1 MKKKGMLLFGAG
13 LMAGL
18 SSTLGFSHAKKSN
31 TTTALPI
38 FYTGTWQY
46 YDKERDRSHKITISP
61 ELKLDIDNQPIP
73 ATVQQIKADKLVFL
87 DKFGYHITIRANE
100 NRPVSLT
107 DEADDQVYA
116 IQPLQ

>member
-18 SSTLGFSHAKKSN
+18 SNTLGFSHKKNS
-31 TTTALPI
+31 TSTALPI

-46 YDKERDRSHKITISP
+46 YDKERNRSHQITISP
-61 ELKLDIDNQPIP
+61 ELKLGIDNQVIP
-73 ATVQQIKADKLVFL
+73 ATVQQIEPYKLVFL

-100 NRPVSLT
+100 QRPVSLT
-107 DEADDQVYA
+107 DEADDQVYT
-116 IQPLQ
+116 IQPVQ

>member
-18 SSTLGFSHAKKSN
+18 SSSFGFSRAKKSS

-46 YDKERDRSHKITISP
+46 YDKERNRSHKITISP
-61 ELKLDIDNQPIP
+61 ELKLGIDNQIIP
-73 ATVQQIKADKLVFL
+73 ATVQQIKNDKLVFL

-100 NRPVSLT
+100 QRPVSLS
-107 DEADDQVYA
+107 DEADDQVYT
-116 IQPLQ
+116 IQPVQ

>member
-18 SSTLGFSHAKKSN
+18 SSTFGFSHAKKNN
-31 TTTALPI
+31 TPTALPI

-61 ELKLDIDNQPIP
+61 ELKLGIDNQPIP

-87 DKFGYHITIRANE
+87 DKFVYHITIRANE

-116 IQPLQ
+116 IQPLK

>member
-18 SSTLGFSHAKKSN
+18 SSTLGFSRKKSS
-31 TTTALPI
+31 TITALPI

-46 YDKERDRSHKITISP
+46 YDKERNRSYRITISP
-61 ELKLDIDNQPIP
+61 ELKLGIDNQAIP
-73 ATVQQIKADKLVFL
+73 ATVQQIETDKLVFL

-100 NRPVSLT
+100 QRPVSLT
-107 DEADDQVYA
+107 DEADDQVYT
-116 IQPLQ
+116 IQPVQ